1 MNSVEKN
8 YRVLCRLS
16 LVAML
21 AGTLA
26 GCESTLPENA
36 FDPLRDERSLQ
47 VASTEIVAGAE
58 ELTVERKDFPVPGYP
73 DTNPAATAAQE
84 DLAGGLEG
92 EDIQA
97 NFRNMPLPEFINQVY
112 ANLLGLNVVL
122 DPSLTAAKD
131 LVTLSITEALAP
143 SDLYRL
149 ARTVLADY
157 GVGIV
162 ESQQILRF
170 RRDNEAAQD
179 VPLLVS
185 GVALPDVPNSR
196 RPVFSFVSLSVV
208 RNAMVRGWLM
218 QLYKGTPLTVQ
229 EDPQRNAIVLTGP
242 LELVKQATETTKMLD
257 QPLMKGKFSRSFK
270 PTYLSVEELTN
281 DLEQVL
287 SAEGYSVSQ
296 RPPIGAIIILPLKT
310 QERIVAFTGSQETLD
325 HVIEWAYDLDAQKK
339 DSISQGF
346 FSYKAQNVTADHIGQ
361 LVGMLKGSAEGGA
374 GVDSGARPAAELR
387 QGLLNTNSNALGA
400 NGNQGTGNAGAQS
413 YLGGKLV
420 VDTNRNV
427 LFFNGSGQEWRELLK
442 LIKEVDK
449 PVPMVVIDVLLA
461 EITLGGQQESGVEW
475 KFPGDGTGKDV
486 TGSTFGG
493 LGIGSSGLSLTFD
506 SAGETRAIINAF
518 YSNDRAVIR
527 SSPKLLVKS
536 GEQAFIEVGNEIPI
550 ITSNSQSID
559 SPDAPVIQTIQYR
572 KTGVL
577 LSINPI
583 VQAGGMVDL
592 QISQELSEQATGSA
606 SSTTGSPTILNRKV
620 ETSLALHDGGSV
632 LLGGLISSSKSTGQ
646 QGIPGLG
653 KIPVIGRLFRT
664 DIATDTQTELL
675 MLVSVYVIDSHEDA
689 VELTE
694 SLRERISLPE

>member
-8 YRVLCRLS
+8 YRVLSRLS

-26 GCESTLPENA
+26 GCASTLPENA
-36 FDPLRDERSLQ
+36 FDPLRGERSLQ

-58 ELTVERKDFPVPGYP
+58 ELTVERKDFSVPGYP

-92 EDIQA
+92 EDMQA

-162 ESQQILRF
+162 ESRQILRF

-179 VPLLVS
+179 VPILVS
-185 GVALPDVPNSR
+185 GVALPDVPNSK
-196 RPVFSFVSLSVV
+196 RPVFSFVSLNVV
-208 RNAMVRGWLM
+208 RNGMVRGWLM
-218 QLYKGTPLTVQ
+218 QLYKGTPLNVQ

-242 LELVKQATETTKMLD
+242 FELVKRATETTKMLD

-270 PTYLSVEELTN
+270 PTYLSVEELTK

-287 SAEGYSVSQ
+287 SAEGYAVSQ
-296 RPPIGAIIILPLKT
+296 RPPLGAVIILPLKT

-325 HVIEWAYDLDAQKK
+325 HVIEWAYNLDDQKK

-361 LVGMLKGSAEGGA
+361 LVGMLKGSAETSA
-374 GVDSGARPAAELR
+374 GLNSGVRPAGDQR
-387 QGLLNTNSNALGA
+387 NSSLGA
-400 NGNQGTGNAGAQS
+400 SGNQETDNVGAQS

-427 LFFNGSGQEWRELLK
+427 LFFSGSGQEWRELLA

-461 EITLGGQQESGVEW
+461 ELTLGGQQESGVEW
-475 KFPGDGTGKDV
+475 KFLGGGIDGRDV

-493 LGIGSSGLSLTFD
+493 LGVGSSGLSLTFD
-506 SAGETRAIINAF
+506 SAGETRAIVNAF

-550 ITSNSQSID
+550 ITSNSQSIN

-577 LSINPI
+577 LSISPI
-583 VQAGGMVDL
+583 VQASGMVDL
-592 QISQELSEQATGSA
+592 QISQELSEQTTSSA
-606 SSTTGSPTILNRKV
+606 SSVTGSPTILTRKV
-620 ETSLALHDGGSV
+620 ETALALHDGGSV

-653 KIPVIGRLFRT
+653 KIPVIGRLFRS
-664 DIATDTQTELL
+664 DISTDTQTELL
-675 MLVSVYVIDSHEDA
+675 MLVSVYVIDTHEGA

>member
-1 MNSVEKN
+1 MSSLETNIRAS
-8 YRVLCRLS
+8 CRFS

-21 AGTLA
+21 ASTLA
-26 GCESTLPENA
+26 GCASTLPENA
-36 FDPLRDERSLQ
+36 FDPLRAERSLE
-47 VASTEIVAGAE
+47 VASTEIVAGVE
-58 ELTVERKDFPVPGYP
+58 ELPVERKDFPVPGYP
-73 DTNPAATAAQE
+73 DMNLAATAEQE
-84 DLAGGLEG
+84 DLAGGLGG

-122 DPSLTAAKD
+122 DPSLTSAKD
-131 LVTLSITEALAP
+131 LVTLSITEPLAP
-143 SDLYRL
+143 GDLYRI
-149 ARTVLADY
+149 ARTVLAEY

-179 VPLLVS
+179 VPILIS

-196 RPVFSFVSLSVV
+196 RPVFSFVALSVV
-208 RNAMVRGWLM
+208 RNSMVRGWLM
-218 QLYKGTPLTVQ
+218 QLYKGTALNIQ
-229 EDPQRNAIVLTGP
+229 EDGNRNAIVLTGP
-242 LELVKQATETTKMLD
+242 LELVRQATETTKILD

-287 SAEGYSVSQ
+287 SAEGYAVSR
-296 RPPIGAIIILPLKT
+296 RPPIGAVIILPLKT

-346 FSYKAQNVTADHIGQ
+346 FSYKAQNVTADHTGQ
-361 LVGMLKGSAEGGA
+361 LVGMLNRSAESDVGL
-374 GVDSGARPAAELR
+374 DRGARPVGGQR
-387 QGLLNTNSNALGA
+387 QSQLNSNNSSNSA
-400 NGNQGTGNAGAQS
+400 NGNQERGNAGAQS

-420 VDTNRNV
+420 VDTSRNV
-427 LFFNGSGQEWRELLK
+427 LFFSGSGQEWKELLK

-475 KFPGDGTGKDV
+475 KFLGDGAGMDL

-493 LGIGSSGLSLTFD
+493 LGVGSSGLSLTFD

-577 LSINPI
+577 LSISPI
-583 VQAGGMVDL
+583 VQASGMVDL
-592 QISQELSEQATGSA
+592 RISQELSEQVTSSA
-606 SSTTGSPTILNRKV
+606 SAVTGSPTILTRKV
-620 ETSLALHDGGSV
+620 ETALALHDGGSV

-653 KIPVIGRLFRT
+653 KIPLIGRLFRS
-664 DIATDTQTELL
+664 DISTDTQTELL
-675 MLVSVYVIDSHEDA
+675 MLVSVYVIDSHEGA
-689 VELTE
+689 VEITE

>member
-8 YRVLCRLS
+8 YRVLSRLS

-26 GCESTLPENA
+26 GCASTLPENA

-270 PTYLSVEELTN
+270 PTYLSVVELTN

-296 RPPIGAIIILPLKT
+296 RPPIGAVIILPLKT

-325 HVIEWAYDLDAQKK
+325 HVIEWAYELDAQRK

-361 LVGMLKGSAEGGA
+361 LVGMLN
-374 GVDSGARPAAELR
+374 RAAESDVGLNGGTRPVGGQR
-387 QGLLNTNSNALGA
+387 QSQLNSNNSSNSA
-400 NGNQGTGNAGAQS
+400 NGNQEGNVGALS

-427 LFFNGSGQEWRELLK
+427 LFFSGSGQEWRELLK

-475 KFPGDGTGKDV
+475 KFPGDGTGTDV

-583 VQAGGMVDL
+583 VQASGMVDL
-592 QISQELSEQATGSA
+592 KISQELSEQVTSSG

-653 KIPVIGRLFRT
+653 KIPLFGRLFRT
-664 DIATDTQTELL
+664 DISTDTQTELL

>member
-1 MNSVEKN
+1 MNSEEKN
-8 YRVLCRLS
+8 YRVLSRLS

-26 GCESTLPENA
+26 GCASTLPENA

-47 VASTEIVAGAE
+47 VASTEIVAGVE
-58 ELTVERKDFPVPGYP
+58 ELPVERKDFPVPGYP

-131 LVTLSITEALAP
+131 LVTLSITEPLAP
-143 SDLYRL
+143 GDLYRI
-149 ARTVLADY
+149 ARTVLAEY
-157 GVGIV
+157 GVGII
-162 ESQQILRF
+162 ESRQILRF

-179 VPLLVS
+179 VPILVS

-208 RNAMVRGWLM
+208 RNTMVRGWLM
-218 QLYKGTPLTVQ
+218 QLYKGTPLNVQ

-242 LELVKQATETTKMLD
+242 FELVKQATETTKMLD

-281 DLEQVL
+281 DLEKVL
-287 SAEGYSVSQ
+287 SAEGYAVSQ
-296 RPPIGAIIILPLKT
+296 RPPIGAVIILPLET

-374 GVDSGARPAAELR
+374 RPAAEPR
-387 QGLLNTNSNALGA
+387 QSQRNTNSNALGA
-400 NGNQGTGNAGAQS
+400 NGNQGTDNAGAQS

-427 LFFNGSGQEWRELLK
+427 LFFSGSGQEWRELLE

-592 QISQELSEQATGSA
+592 RITQELSEQATSSA
-606 SSTTGSPTILNRKV
+606 SAVAGSPTILTRKV
-620 ETSLALHDGGSV
+620 ETALALHDGGSV

-653 KIPVIGRLFRT
+653 KIPLIGRLFRT

>member
-8 YRVLCRLS
+8 DRVLSRLS

-21 AGTLA
+21 AGALS
-26 GCESTLPENA
+26 GCASTLPENA

-47 VASTEIVAGAE
+47 VASTEIVAGVE
-58 ELTVERKDFPVPGYP
+58 EISVERKDFPVPGYP

-92 EDIQA
+92 EDIQV

-131 LVTLSITEALAP
+131 LVTLSITEPLAP
-143 SDLYRL
+143 GDLYRI
-149 ARTVLADY
+149 ARTVLAEY

-162 ESQQILRF
+162 ESRQILRF
-170 RRDNEAAQD
+170 GRDNEAAQD
-179 VPLLVS
+179 IPILVS

-257 QPLMKGKFSRSFK
+257 QPLMKGKFSRSFR

-287 SAEGYSVSQ
+287 SAEGYAVSQ
-296 RPPIGAIIILPLKT
+296 RPPIGAVIILPLKT

-325 HVIEWAYDLDAQKK
+325 HVIEWAYELDAQRK

-361 LVGMLKGSAEGGA
+361 LVGMLNRSAESDVGLNRSTRPDGGQ
-374 GVDSGARPAAELR
+374 SQL
-387 QGLLNTNSNALGA
+387 NSNNSSNTA

-420 VDTNRNV
+420 VDTSRNV
-427 LFFNGSGQEWRELLK
+427 LFFSGSGQEWRELLK
-442 LIKEVDK
+442 LIEEVDK

-475 KFPGDGTGKDV
+475 KFLGDGIEGTDL

-493 LGIGSSGLSLTFD
+493 LGVGSSGLSLTFD

-577 LSINPI
+577 LSINPV
-583 VQAGGMVDL
+583 VQASGMVDL
-592 QISQELSEQATGSA
+592 QISQELSEQATSSA
-606 SSTTGSPTILNRKV
+606 SAVTGSPTILTRKV
-620 ETSLALHDGGSV
+620 ETALALHDGGSV

-653 KIPVIGRLFRT
+653 KLPVIGRLFRS
-664 DIATDTQTELL
+664 DISTDTQTELL
-675 MLVSVYVIDSHEDA
+675 MLVSVYVIDSHEGA

>member
-1 MNSVEKN
+1 
-8 YRVLCRLS
+8 
-16 LVAML
+16 
-21 AGTLA
+21 
-26 GCESTLPENA
+26 
-36 FDPLRDERSLQ
+36 
-47 VASTEIVAGAE
+47 
-58 ELTVERKDFPVPGYP
+58 
-73 DTNPAATAAQE
+73 
-84 DLAGGLEG
+84 
-92 EDIQA
+92 
-97 NFRNMPLPEFINQVY
+97 
-112 ANLLGLNVVL
+112 
-122 DPSLTAAKD
+122 
-131 LVTLSITEALAP
+131 
-143 SDLYRL
+143 
-149 ARTVLADY
+149 
-157 GVGIV
+157 
-162 ESQQILRF
+162 
-170 RRDNEAAQD
+170 
-179 VPLLVS
+179 
-185 GVALPDVPNSR
+185 
-196 RPVFSFVSLSVV
+196 
-208 RNAMVRGWLM
+208 MVRGWLM

-287 SAEGYSVSQ
+287 SAEGYAVSQ
-296 RPPIGAIIILPLKT
+296 RPPIGAVIILPLKT

-325 HVIEWAYDLDAQKK
+325 HVIEWAYELDAQRK

-361 LVGMLKGSAEGGA
+361 LVGMLNRSAESDVGLNRSTRPDGGQ
-374 GVDSGARPAAELR
+374 SQL
-387 QGLLNTNSNALGA
+387 NSNNSSNTA

-420 VDTNRNV
+420 VDTSRNV
-427 LFFNGSGQEWRELLK
+427 LFFSGSGQEWRELLK
-442 LIKEVDK
+442 LIEEVDK

-475 KFPGDGTGKDV
+475 KFLGDGIEGTDL

-493 LGIGSSGLSLTFD
+493 LGVGSSGLSLTFD

-518 YSNDRAVIR
+518 YSDDRAVIR

-577 LSINPI
+577 LSINPV
-583 VQAGGMVDL
+583 VQASGMVDL
-592 QISQELSEQATGSA
+592 QISQELSEQATSSA
-606 SSTTGSPTILNRKV
+606 SAVAGSPTILTRKV
-620 ETSLALHDGGSV
+620 ETALALHDGGSV

-653 KIPVIGRLFRT
+653 KLPVIGRLFRS
-664 DIATDTQTELL
+664 DISTDTQTELL
-675 MLVSVYVIDSHEDA
+675 MLVSVYVIDSHEGA

>member
-73 DTNPAATAAQE
+73 DTNPASTAAQE

-131 LVTLSITEALAP
+131 LVTLSITEPLAP
-143 SDLYRL
+143 GDLYRI
-149 ARTVLADY
+149 ARTVLAEY

-162 ESQQILRF
+162 ESRQILRF

-179 VPLLVS
+179 VPILVS

-218 QLYKGTPLTVQ
+218 QLYGGTPLNVQ

-242 LELVKQATETTKMLD
+242 LELVKRATEATKMLD
-257 QPLMKGKFSRSFK
+257 QPFMKGRFSRSFK
-270 PTYLSVEELTN
+270 PTYLAVEELTN
-281 DLEQVL
+281 DLQQVL
-287 SAEGYSVSQ
+287 SAEGYAVSQ
-296 RPPIGAIIILPLKT
+296 RPPLGAVIILPLKT
-310 QERIVAFTGSQETLD
+310 QERIVVFTGNRETLD
-325 HVIEWAYDLDAQKK
+325 HVIEWAYELDAQKK

-346 FSYKAQNVTADHIGQ
+346 CSYKAQNVTADHIGQ
-361 LVGMLKGSAEGGA
+361 LVGMLNRSAESDVGLNGSTRPVGGQ
-374 GVDSGARPAAELR
+374 SQL
-387 QGLLNTNSNALGA
+387 NSNNSSNSA
-400 NGNQGTGNAGAQS
+400 NGNEGIGNAVAQS

-420 VDTNRNV
+420 VDTSRNV
-427 LFFNGSGQEWRELLK
+427 LFFSGSGQEWRELLK

-461 EITLGGQQESGVEW
+461 EITLGGLQESGVEW
-475 KFPGDGTGKDV
+475 KFLGDGIEGTDLN
-486 TGSTFGG
+486 GSTFGG
-493 LGIGSSGLSLTFD
+493 LGVGSSGLSLTFD

-653 KIPVIGRLFRT
+653 KIPLFGRLFRA
-664 DIATDTQTELL
+664 DISTDTQTELL

>member
-1 MNSVEKN
+1 MNSEEKN
-8 YRVLCRLS
+8 YRVLSRLS

-26 GCESTLPENA
+26 GCASTLPENA

-47 VASTEIVAGAE
+47 VASTEIVAGVE
-58 ELTVERKDFPVPGYP
+58 ELPVERKDFPVPGYP

-131 LVTLSITEALAP
+131 LVTLSITEPLAP
-143 SDLYRL
+143 GDLYRI
-149 ARTVLADY
+149 ARTVLAEY
-157 GVGIV
+157 GVGII
-162 ESQQILRF
+162 ESRQILRF

-179 VPLLVS
+179 VPILVS

-208 RNAMVRGWLM
+208 RNTMVRGWLM
-218 QLYKGTPLTVQ
+218 QLYKGTPLNVQ

-242 LELVKQATETTKMLD
+242 FELVKQATETTKMLD

-281 DLEQVL
+281 DLEKVL
-287 SAEGYSVSQ
+287 SAEGYAVSQ
-296 RPPIGAIIILPLKT
+296 RPPIGAVIILPLET

-325 HVIEWAYDLDAQKK
+325 HVIEWAYELDAQKK

-374 GVDSGARPAAELR
+374 RPAAEPR
-387 QGLLNTNSNALGA
+387 QSQRNTNSNALGA
-400 NGNQGTGNAGAQS
+400 NGNQGTDNAGAQS

-427 LFFNGSGQEWRELLK
+427 LFFSGSGQEWRELLE

-592 QISQELSEQATGSA
+592 RITQELSEQATSSA
-606 SSTTGSPTILNRKV
+606 SAVTGSPTILTRKV
-620 ETSLALHDGGSV
+620 ETALALHDGGSV

-653 KIPVIGRLFRT
+653 KIPLIGRLFRT

>member
-1 MNSVEKN
+1 
-8 YRVLCRLS
+8 
-16 LVAML
+16 
-21 AGTLA
+21 
-26 GCESTLPENA
+26 
-36 FDPLRDERSLQ
+36 
-47 VASTEIVAGAE
+47 
-58 ELTVERKDFPVPGYP
+58 
-73 DTNPAATAAQE
+73 
-84 DLAGGLEG
+84 
-92 EDIQA
+92 
-97 NFRNMPLPEFINQVY
+97 
-112 ANLLGLNVVL
+112 
-122 DPSLTAAKD
+122 
-131 LVTLSITEALAP
+131 
-143 SDLYRL
+143 
-149 ARTVLADY
+149 
-157 GVGIV
+157 
-162 ESQQILRF
+162 
-170 RRDNEAAQD
+170 
-179 VPLLVS
+179 
-185 GVALPDVPNSR
+185 
-196 RPVFSFVSLSVV
+196 
-208 RNAMVRGWLM
+208 M

-270 PTYLSVEELTN
+270 PTYLSVVELTN

-296 RPPIGAIIILPLKT
+296 RPPIGAVIILPLKT

-325 HVIEWAYDLDAQKK
+325 HVIEWAYELDAQKK

-361 LVGMLKGSAEGGA
+361 LVGMLNRSAESDVGLNGGT
-374 GVDSGARPAAELR
+374 RPVGGQR
-387 QGLLNTNSNALGA
+387 QSQLNSNNSSNSA
-400 NGNQGTGNAGAQS
+400 NGNQAGNVGAQS

-427 LFFNGSGQEWRELLK
+427 LFFSGSGQEWRELLK

-583 VQAGGMVDL
+583 VQASGMVDL
-592 QISQELSEQATGSA
+592 KISQELSEQVTSSG

-653 KIPVIGRLFRT
+653 KIPLFGRLFRT
-664 DIATDTQTELL
+664 DISTDTQTELL

>member
-8 YRVLCRLS
+8 YRVLSRLS

-122 DPSLTAAKD
+122 DPSLTAARD

-281 DLEQVL
+281 DLQQVL
-287 SAEGYSVSQ
+287 SAEGYAVSQ
-296 RPPIGAIIILPLKT
+296 RPPIGAIIILPLKA

-374 GVDSGARPAAELR
+374 RPAAEPR
-387 QGLLNTNSNALGA
+387 QSQRNTNSNALGA
-400 NGNQGTGNAGAQS
+400 NGNQGTDNAGAQS

-427 LFFNGSGQEWRELLK
+427 LFFSGSGQEWRELLK

-592 QISQELSEQATGSA
+592 QISQELSEQVTGSA

-689 VELTE
+689 VEITE
-694 SLRERISLPE
+694 SLRERISLDE

>member
-8 YRVLCRLS
+8 DRVLCRLS
-16 LVAML
+16 LVVML

-26 GCESTLPENA
+26 GCASTLPENA
-36 FDPLRDERSLQ
+36 FDPLRGERSLES
-47 VASTEIVAGAE
+47 ASTEIAAGVE
-58 ELTVERKDFPVPGYP
+58 ELPVERKDFPVPGYP

-84 DLAGGLEG
+84 DLASGLGG

-131 LVTLSITEALAP
+131 LVTLSISEPLAP
-143 SDLYRL
+143 GDLYRI

-179 VPLLVS
+179 VPILVS
-185 GVALPDVPNSR
+185 GVALPDVPNSK

-208 RNAMVRGWLM
+208 RNGMVRGWLM
-218 QLYKGTPLTVQ
+218 QLYKGTPLNVQ
-229 EDPQRNAIVLTGP
+229 EDPHRNAIVLTGP

-281 DLEQVL
+281 DLERVL
-287 SAEGYSVSQ
+287 SAEGYAVSQ
-296 RPPIGAIIILPLKT
+296 RPPIGAVIILPLKT
-310 QERIVAFTGSQETLD
+310 QERIVAFTGSRETLD
-325 HVIEWAYDLDAQKK
+325 HVIEWAYELDAQRK
-339 DSISQGF
+339 DSRSQGF

-361 LVGMLKGSAEGGA
+361 LVGMLNRSAESDVGL
-374 GVDSGARPAAELR
+374 DRGARPVGGQR
-387 QGLLNTNSNALGA
+387 QSQLNSNNSSNSA
-400 NGNQGTGNAGAQS
+400 NGNQGTGNVGAQS

-427 LFFNGSGQEWRELLK
+427 LFFSGSGQEWRELLK

-475 KFPGDGTGKDV
+475 KFLGDGAGMDV

-493 LGIGSSGLSLTFD
+493 LGVGSSGLSLTFD

-559 SPDAPVIQTIQYR
+559 SPNAPVIQTIQYR

-577 LSINPI
+577 LSISPI

-592 QISQELSEQATGSA
+592 KISQELSEQTTSSA
-606 SSTTGSPTILNRKV
+606 SAVTGSPTILTRKV
-620 ETSLALHDGGSV
+620 ETALALHDGGSV

-653 KIPVIGRLFRT
+653 KIPIIGRLFRS

-675 MLVSVYVIDSHEDA
+675 MLVSVYVIDSHEGA